1 MTILMHVLLTKN
13 FNPKLAKRLV
23 KRGADINHIDNN
35 GNSILIKLVQLKQ
48 TRLVQFILDYKGKV
62 L

>member
-35 GNSILIKLVQLKQ
+35 GNSLLIKLVQLK
-48 TRLVQFILDYKGKV
+48 
-62 L
+62 